1 MVGSD
6 GVATGRTAYVTFKD
20 PKALEIA
27 LLLSVWPLALI
38 GLIYNNHKHTTAISV
53 FMIAVANVVFVGC
66 HCR

>member
-1 MVGSD
+1 VVGSD

-38 GLIYNNHKHTTAISV
+38 GLIHNKGDFLVIWACCGECS
-53 FMIAVANVVFVGC
+53 FCGMPLSFVK
-66 HCR
+66 